1 MKRNKIFSLIL
12 IATMSIMALSACNSS
27 GETSQS
33 EVKPTNAIKLGLIG
47 PLTGDAS
54 IYGIAVKNGIDLAI
68 EEINAG
74 GGVLDKKIQL
84 EALDDKNDI
93 SEAVNAYNNLVSK
106 QMVALLGTV
115 TSKPSIA
122 VAEIA
127 SEERMPM
134 LTPTGTAQAITT
146 YGDNSFRVCF
156 TDPFQGKT
164 MGVFAAEN
172 LKVKNVAVIYDNS
185 NDYSEGLAKSFI
197 ETVEAKGLTVVA
209 NESYGEADK
218 DFRTQLTKIQA
229 AQPEVLFIPDYY
241 QKIALIA
248 TQAREIGFD
257 KPMLGGDG
265 WDGVLEVLDS
275 SNKKVVDNCYFS
287 NHYSV
292 NDTDKL
298 VSDFV
303 TNFKAK
309 YNETPNAFA
318 ALAYDSAYIM
328 TNAIKSANST
338 DKEEIIKALKEM
350 TFDGVT
356 GHITFDENGD
366 PIKSVSIIKLE
377 NGEASLDSKIIAE

>member
-1 MKRNKIFSLIL
+1 MKRNKIFALIL

-27 GETSQS
+27 GDTSKS
-33 EVKPTNAIKLGLIG
+33 GTKSTDSIKFGLIG

-68 EEINAG
+68 EEINAA
-74 GGVLDKKIQL
+74 GGVLDKKVEV

-93 SEAVNAYNNLVSK
+93 SEAVSAYNNLVSK

-127 SEERMPM
+127 SEDRMPM
-134 LTPTGTAQAITT
+134 LSPTGTAQAITT
-146 YGDNSFRVCF
+146 YGDNVFRVCF

-164 MGVFAAEN
+164 MAVFAAEN

-229 AQPEVLFIPDYY
+229 AQPEVLFMPDYY

-257 KPMLGGDG
+257 KPLLGGDG
-265 WDGVLEVLDS
+265 WDGVLEVLDN
-275 SNKKVVDNCYFS
+275 SNKKVIDNSYFS

-292 NDTDKL
+292 KDTEK
-298 VSDFV
+298 VVADFV

-328 TNAIKSANST
+328 TNAIKSAGST
-338 DKEEIIKALKEM
+338 DKEAIIKALKEM

-377 NGEASLDSKIIAE
+377 NGETSLDSKIIAE